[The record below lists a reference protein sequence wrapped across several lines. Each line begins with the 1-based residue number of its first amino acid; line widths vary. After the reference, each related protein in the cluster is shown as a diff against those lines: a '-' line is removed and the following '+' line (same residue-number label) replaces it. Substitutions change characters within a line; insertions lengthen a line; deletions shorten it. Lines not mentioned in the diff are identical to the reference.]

1 MASVRLNRDCAH
13 RVSFAAF
20 ALPDLLQAAQ
30 VRASF
35 DTRRGFA
42 AALLR
47 MRLDCLWH
55 EQYSSS

>member
-1 MASVRLNRDCAH
+1 MDALRTRWRLNDAKALL
-13 RVSFAAF
+13 SFA
-20 ALPDLLQAAQ
+20 LLDLLQAAR